1 MVKKNHI
8 SVKTVLGDQKDLIK
22 NNQKAN
28 ADINFGNKKSMEI
41 KTDLYLTDVYYTNYK
56 ISKRFFLLPWAYIK
70 ICYYWIIHFFK
81 WTKSIWYKIKIWN
94 SSRIAKNR

>member
-22 NNQKAN
+22 NNQTAN

-56 ISKRFFLLPWAYIK
+56 VSKRFFLFP
-70 ICYYWIIHFFK
+70 
-81 WTKSIWYKIKIWN
+81 
-94 SSRIAKNR
+94 